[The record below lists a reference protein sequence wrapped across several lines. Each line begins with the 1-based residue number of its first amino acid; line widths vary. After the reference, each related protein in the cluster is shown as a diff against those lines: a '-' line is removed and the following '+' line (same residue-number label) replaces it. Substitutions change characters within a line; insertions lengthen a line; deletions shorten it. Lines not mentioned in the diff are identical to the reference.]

1 MNGIS
6 KRGITLLATARRF
19 EGRGDDTLGATTEI
33 LLGEATETGKET
45 IADMVRNIVAMLG
58 EDPNRE
64 GLRKTPERYEKALR
78 FLTSGYNQNIK
89 SVLNGATFSVQYDEM
104 VIVRDIEFFSLC
116 EHHLLPF
123 FGQAHVAYLPNQRVL
138 GLSKIARLVNMF
150 ARRLQ
155 IQERM
160 TFQIAQSIEENIG
173 PQGVGVI
180 IEARHLC
187 MQMRGVEKQHG
198 QAVTSAMLGSF
209 RDSKQTRDEFLS
221 LIRQRKG

>member
-1 MNGIS
+1 VTKPS
-6 KRGITLLATARRF
+6 
-19 EGRGDDTLGATTEI
+19 EEI
-33 LLGEATETGKET
+33 LLNEEAKPLDTRS
-45 IADMVRNIVAMLG
+45 IACHVREIIRLSG

-64 GLRKTPERYEKALR
+64 GLRKTPERFEKSFK
-78 FLTSGYNQNIK
+78 FLTSGYHQN
-89 SVLNGATFSVQYDEM
+89 VEHLLNGATFSVNYDEM
-104 VIVRDIEFFSLC
+104 VVVKDIEFFSLC

-123 FGQAHVAYLPNQRVL
+123 FGKAHVAYLPTNKVL

-160 TFQIAQSIEENIG
+160 TSQIAKAIEEKIA

-198 QAVTSAMLGSF
+198 QAVTSAMLGAF
-209 RDSKQTRDEFLS
+209 RHNKQTRDEFLS
-221 LIRQRKG
+221 LMRNKQS

>member
-1 MNGIS
+1 VS
-6 KRGITLLATARRF
+6 KP
-19 EGRGDDTLGATTEI
+19 TEI
-33 LLGEATETGKET
+33 VLHENKIEMPQGS
-45 IADMVRNIVAMLG
+45 IADLVRKMIALVG

-64 GLRKTPERYEKALR
+64 GLRKTPERFEKA
-78 FLTSGYNQNIK
+78 FKYLTSGYHQNLD
-89 SVLNGATFSVQYDEM
+89 SVLNGATFSVHYDEM
-104 VIVRDIEFFSLC
+104 VVVKDIEFFSLC

-123 FGQAHVAYLPNQRVL
+123 FGKAHVAYLPSKRVL
-138 GLSKIARLVNMF
+138 GLSKIARLVNVF

-160 TFQIAQSIEENIG
+160 TSQIAESIQDKISPE
-173 PQGVGVI
+173 GVGVI

-209 RDSKQTRDEFLS
+209 RHNKQTRDEFLS
-221 LIRQRKG
+221 LVR